1 MLTKH
6 FLAKAYMNRQ
16 NESLLTD
23 VIGVPFQL
31 GYAVFWDFWHVNSP
45 VSSLILEKLVH
56 RISITIKS
64 IE

>member
-23 VIGVPFQL
+23 VIGVPVQL
-31 GYAVFWDFWHVNSP
+31 GYAVFGIFGIN
-45 VSSLILEKLVH
+45 LVLSVVWTVAKFKFK
-56 RISITIKS
+56 IFSTIENGK
-64 IE
+64 